1 MGVLARVARCSRACC
16 GCPGAVVAKLTDL
29 ASHGPDPGEPLARRG
44 PPHLLGCGLNPSEP
58 LARRGPPHL
67 LGCGLNSGELLAR
80 HGSDP
85 GELLARRGPPHL
97 LGCGLDSFLFVPD
110 RHE

>member
-1 MGVLARVARCSRACC
+1 VGVLARAARALAAAASAQSWQNSLTWHPTDRTPASRWLAAGHRTCS
-16 GCPGAVVAKLTDL
+16 V
-29 ASHGPDPGEPLARRG
+29 
-44 PPHLLGCGLNPSEP
+44 CGLNPSEP

-85 GELLARRGPPHL
+85 GEPLARRGPPHL